1 MRVISAFSCR
11 LKSCWFLSS
20 GLFHRVHDWRQLR
33 QVKDD
38 NVTVTDDN
46 PDKCKRESEQEAD
59 SDRAAA
65 AFLSGFLGVFFFF
78 FLLF

>member
-1 MRVISAFSCR
+1 MFSCR

-20 GLFHRVHDWRQLR
+20 GLFHRVHDGRQA
-33 QVKDD
+33 KDD

-65 AFLSGFLGVFFFF
+65 AFLSGFLGGFFFYF
-78 FLLF
+78 KPRRKK